1 MVPEMR
7 RCYAL
12 RAVHFVGVVGVR
24 HVKGSVWVSEKVM
37 CGSCAR
43 HVRVCFVSLFV
54 TATVSQV
61 FQSQSGSVFGISTH
75 LAPNKSMPKF
85 ESLKLV
91 H

>member
-43 HVRVCFVSLFV
+43 HVRVCFGIFFCHSNCSSGVPEPK
-54 TATVSQV
+54 
-61 FQSQSGSVFGISTH
+61 QSQSGSVFGISTH
-75 LAPNKSMPKF
+75 LAQKHPCRDFND
-85 ESLKLV
+85 
-91 H
+91 